1 MAQQKPQF
9 VRKHVFINRKL
20 QGQYM
25 LTFLIPMLVMLVFWI
40 GSLYIS
46 ADKIVST
53 TLSLVKKD
61 VENSIAVG
69 LQDNPDPTA
78 EQYAMVIEGIRGDL
92 RRFSNNRRYRAEIVS
107 TLLWVFGIGL
117 LLIIVQIGLLTVFFS
132 HRIAGPI
139 FRLEKA
145 CHTIIDGDYTDEIR
159 LRKRDEMKNL
169 AGLFNEMIRKTNQR
183 LKALRDTDEGKKKE
197 EISKTL
203 RLDVD
208 SNG

>member
-25 LTFLIPMLVMLVFWI
+25 LTFLIPMMVMLVFWI

-69 LQDNPDPTA
+69 LQDKPDPSA
-78 EQYAMVIEGIRGDL
+78 EEYSRVIDEIEGDL

-117 LLIIVQIGLLTVFFS
+117 LLIIVQIGLLTIFFS

-145 CHTIIDGDYTDEIR
+145 CHAVINGDYTEQIR
-159 LRKRDEMKNL
+159 LRKHDEMQTL
-169 AGLFNEMIRKTNQR
+169 ASLFNEMVQKTNDR
-183 LKALRDTDEGKKKE
+183 IRAVKDADDGSRRE
-197 EISKTL
+197 EIASELKLNIDSK
-203 RLDVD
+203 
-208 SNG
+208 G